1 MKHYYHID
9 NGLCLRCTTSPIV
22 IDGELYEEIYFSN
35 LDEQDALNFQANPK
49 EYLEKDC
56 GYPYAKDV
64 DGLHEPY
71 ESLRDVPNCD
81 CDNIPYPDH
90 VVEEW
95 DRRTK
100 KDNEQ

>member
-1 MKHYYHID
+1 
-9 NGLCLRCTTSPIV
+9 V